1 MTRETRTR
9 IDRDYWVG
17 HCEGFQVR
25 SGRRRLGF
33 VQEVLDGG
41 QTLAVRGG
49 FLGRRVVLVPIDRV
63 LAIVPR
69 ELRLW
74 IIAPPTARMP
84 RAFTHLLTDDLSPV
98 ARIRRRHSE
107 RIAA

>member
-1 MTRETRTR
+1 MTREARKR
-9 IDRDYWVG
+9 IDRDYWVV

-49 FLGRRVVLVPIDRV
+49 FLGRRVVLVPVDRV

-74 IIAPPTARMP
+74 IVSPPTVRVP
-84 RAFTHLLTDDLSPV
+84 RAFTHLPADDLSRV
-98 ARIRRRHSE
+98 TRIRRKHDE